1 MGRIER
7 VAVGSPG
14 GSPDVPSHPRRNV
27 LAMPIGFAL
36 ATGFTAVFVGTVAA
50 AVAPRHHPV
59 LRVAV
64 LAAFVAAGA
73 AVTASLA
80 GAVGTATMGWPF
92 VNGFLVNGLGD
103 LVWRG
108 VADLIRL
115 AVSLAA
121 ALAGPAAGRGWQH
134 RRAGRHEAW
143 TDPRD
148 TRSTRQ
154 RRQ

>member
-1 MGRIER
+1 
-7 VAVGSPG
+7 
-14 GSPDVPSHPRRNV
+14 
-27 LAMPIGFAL
+27 MPIGFAL
-36 ATGFTAVFVGTVAA
+36 ATGLTAVFVGTVAA
-50 AVAPRHHPV
+50 AVAPRHDPV

-108 VADLIRL
+108 
-115 AVSLAA
+115 SL
-121 ALAGPAAGRGWQH
+121 
-134 RRAGRHEAW
+134 
-143 TDPRD
+143 T
-148 TRSTRQ
+148 
-154 RRQ
+154 